1 MSEIKDY
8 LKEMFD
14 CFMEDVQD
22 ILLPVLGLI
31 SLVLVLIVGI
41 SVLLVDSQEL
51 TCAKKADAQRLEWSY
66 EPLEGCMVKT
76 ENGWLDYDKLIY
88 KKEVK

>member
-1 MSEIKDY
+1 MNEIKDF

-14 CFMEDVQD
+14 CFIEDVFP
-22 ILLPVLGLI
+22 ILGMI
-31 SLVLVLIVGI
+31 SFVLVFIIGFSI
-41 SVLLVDSQEL
+41 SQY
-51 TCAKKADAQRLEWSY
+51 KASEWKCEMKATIQGLQWTY
-66 EPLEGCMVKT
+66 RPVEGCMVKT

>member
-1 MSEIKDY
+1 MSEIKDF

-14 CFMEDVQD
+14 CFIEDVFP
-22 ILLPVLGLI
+22 ILGMI
-31 SLVLVLIVGI
+31 SLVLVFIVGV